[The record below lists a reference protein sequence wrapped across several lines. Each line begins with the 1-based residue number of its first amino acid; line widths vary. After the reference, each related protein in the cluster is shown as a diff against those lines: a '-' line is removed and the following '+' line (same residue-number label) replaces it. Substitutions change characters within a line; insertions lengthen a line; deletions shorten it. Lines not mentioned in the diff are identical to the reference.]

1 MKKLNKRIGRKM
13 VTFVLAILIM
23 STIAILS
30 AGATNE
36 GTFSLTNATGNAGEE
51 VKVFLNCS
59 DNPGITAWK
68 LDFTYNSNAL
78 ELIEYNANGVYS
90 NVKPSESITENPFTL
105 SWEDGSKD
113 VTVNGMMAELTF
125 KIKPDAP
132 SGDYEINLSYDEAN
146 IYSIQ
151 KDELGVEINVPFVP
165 INGVITVNGKEE
177 HNLTCVP
184 AKNATC
190 TEDGNTAYYVCND
203 CGKWFEDENATVEI
217 TDHSSVV
224 IKAAH
229 TSSDWIIDKEA
240 TESETGSMH
249 RECTVCKEILETKE
263 IPVITPVQPT
273 TKATNPTDTPSQD
286 TTTAPATTSGNNATS
301 SDKKATPDS
310 ISNGAIATGAISA
323 TFIVSLIAVIAFAGI
338 YIFSIK
344 RKKMMNK

>member
-1 MKKLNKRIGRKM
+1 MKKIISILTTI
-13 VTFVLAILIM
+13 TLFVCM
-23 STIAILS
+23 
-30 AGATNE
+30 
-36 GTFSLTNATGNAGEE
+36 FSLTSNAAETPVFSLDKVSGKAGET
-51 VKVFLNCS
+51 VKLCLSISN
-59 DNPGITAWK
+59 NPGITSFRIN
-68 LDFTYNSNAL
+68 LNFPTDEL
-78 ELIEYNANGVYS
+78 ELKNIEYENLFTSPASGSDKFESPFTVSWFSTKSLDENNNGV
-90 NVKPSESITENPFTL
+90 V
-105 SWEDGSKD
+105 
-113 VTVNGMMAELTF
+113 
-125 KIKPDAP
+125 
-132 SGDYEINLSYDEAN
+132 AN
-146 IYSIQ
+146 IYFEI
-151 KDELGVEINVPFVP
+151 KDEATAGSYPIEITYSEDDVFNLSFTNIYFDTVD
-165 INGVITVNGKEE
+165 GVIDVESQ
-177 HNLTCVP
+177 HSHVLSYVP

-190 TEDGNTAYYVCND
+190 NEDGNTAYYVCND
-203 CGKWFEDENATVEI
+203 CDKWFEDENATVEI

-263 IPVITPVQPT
+263 IPVITPVQPS

-286 TTTAPATTSGNNATS
+286 TTTVPATTSGNNGTS

-323 TFIVSLIAVIAFAGI
+323 TFIVLLIAVIAFAGI